1 MTRYFQP
8 LEFEPTPDGPL
19 ISRQIYDELKTEVK
33 GSKHGSR
40 FDIRG
45 FTLGDTN
52 GSPSPLNVDV
62 PYLAPVSSTDE
73 ERHKIARIASSLVM
87 PGDDWQ
93 ALVEGFTHVYNLDEV
108 KEHRASG
115 GVVKFVDSH
124 KTYTG
129 QVVQEIAS
137 WESLLGIGVEAPH
150 EIQHTIV
157 SRVTTLFRLSLIV
170 DLFEDKKYQINHH
183 DGAIVEDVLLRFGG
197 GLMTLPNS
205 PSGNRLV
212 QMLQDGVSTRK
223 GIVERT
229 KTAYEHIVN
238 RGGSDGQIIFEGSS
252 GTENYPKDIRGVVH
266 TMIGDVKPR
275 TSDLTTSYNQTVGAE
290 RIMTIPVFMESDPF
304 TGNPKDPIAPTPTAF
319 AFLKPKFPKTK
330 RDFDVMMAEMAAVG
344 TVIKASGEAPYRY
357 DRTIIGR
364 NLEPHVVF
372 CNLPIKTKALV

>member
-1 MTRYFQP
+1 MTRDFQP
-8 LEFEPTPDGPL
+8 LEFGPTADGPA
-19 ISRQIYDELKTEVK
+19 ISMQIYNELRAEVR

-40 FDIRG
+40 FEIRDI
-45 FTLGDTN
+45 TLDDTN
-52 GSPSPLNVDV
+52 GNPSPFNVDV
-62 PYLAPVSSTDE
+62 PYVAPVPSTDE
-73 ERHKIARIASSLVM
+73 EREKIARLASSLVM
-87 PGDDWQ
+87 PKDDWQ

-137 WESLLGIGVEAPH
+137 WVSLRKKVEAPH

-170 DLFEDKKYQINHH
+170 DLFEHEDYQIKHH
-183 DGAIVEDVLLRFGG
+183 NGAIVEDILLRYGG

-212 QMLQDGVSTRK
+212 QMLHDGVSTRR

-252 GTENYPKDIRGVVH
+252 GTENYPKIYRGIPH
-266 TMIGDVKPR
+266 TTIGEVKR
-275 TSDLTTSYNQTVGAE
+275 GTSELTTDYNQTEGAE
-290 RIMTIPVFMESDPF
+290 RIMTIPIFMESDPY
-304 TGNPKDPIAPTPTAF
+304 TGDPENPIAPTPTAF
-319 AFLKPKFPKTK
+319 AFLEPKFPKTQK
-330 RDFDVMMAEMAAVG
+330 DFDVMMAEMAAVG
-344 TVIKASGEAPYRY
+344 TVIKSSGEAPYRY
-357 DRTIIGR
+357 DKTIIGR
-364 NLEPHVVF
+364 DLEPHIIF
-372 CNLPIKTKALV
+372 CNRAVKPRALV